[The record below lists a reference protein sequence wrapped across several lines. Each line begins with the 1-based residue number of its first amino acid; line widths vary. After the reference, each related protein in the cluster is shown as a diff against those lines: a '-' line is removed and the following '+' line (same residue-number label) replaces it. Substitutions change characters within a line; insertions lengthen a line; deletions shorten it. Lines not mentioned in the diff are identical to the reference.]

1 MSIRRTNVALAGN
14 GIGLGAV
21 ERQPVCGKNCA
32 KPVLAAGGI
41 IQHKSLIGTLK
52 KVF

>member
-1 MSIRRTNVALAGN
+1 MLIEEQNGN
-14 GIGLGAV
+14 F
-21 ERQPVCGKNCA
+21 A

>member
-1 MSIRRTNVALAGN
+1 MASVKITTNGF
-14 GIGLGAV
+14 GLGAV
-21 ERQPVCGKNCA
+21 VSACAWGNCA

-41 IQHKSLIGTLK
+41 IQHSSLIGTPK